1 MSIQTT
7 AGTYSSLPI
16 SSCAPPSSS
25 LSLTK
30 HYNTRN
36 TLQILSKSKLQQLL
50 PDGETALE
58 NGSSA
63 AFFKN
68 VSHERKRNLWLPW
81 ITGDLVRLWAST
93 VG

>member
-1 MSIQTT
+1 
-7 AGTYSSLPI
+7 
-16 SSCAPPSSS
+16 
-25 LSLTK
+25 LTK